1 MTVIFVI
8 ATILVFLSIDWF
20 VQRSQK
26 TSSVTA
32 PAKQKAAP
40 VHARTPEG
48 IFFTPSHTWLNLFP
62 SGKVRMGMDDFIARL
77 MERPEITLLKQSGE
91 TVHKGDPLLQCKE
104 EGHTIIVR
112 SPIDADIIDANFE
125 LASHPEYLKNL
136 LFSQGWA
143 YTLKPQRF
151 ADLKQLFLGTETSVW
166 MQREYTRLRDFF
178 ATSQG
183 NALAPAMLQDGGL
196 PVPSAMKSMNDE
208 VWKQFESDFLTP

>member
-8 ATILVFLSIDWF
+8 ATILSFLTIDWF
-20 VQRSQK
+20 IQRSRK
-26 TSSVTA
+26 TSSATA

-62 SGKVRMGMDDFIARL
+62 SGKVRMGIDDFIARL
-77 MERPEITLLKQSGE
+77 MDSPEITLLKQSGE

-104 EGHTIIVR
+104 NGHTVIVR
-112 SPIDADIIDANFE
+112 SPIDAEIIDANLE

-151 ADLKQLFLGTETSVW
+151 TDLKTLLLGTETRVW
-166 MQREYTRLRDFF
+166 MQREYARLRDFF
-178 ATSQG
+178 ASAQG
-183 NALAPAMLQDGGL
+183 LALAPATLQDGGP
-196 PVPSAMKSMNDE
+196 PVSGAMKNMSDDM
-208 VWKQFESDFLTP
+208 WKQFESDFLTP